1 VALQI
6 EVLEVLRT
14 LSSLPGHRGID
25 IGGTLS
31 KTILGVPRE
40 ALQNLEFKASFGKSG
55 RLHRD
60 LAFSLDLNGTP
71 FEFVFF
77 SGTTSKLE
85 EAITFVS
92 EMRAMRGQ
100 ADTRSSD
107 AAPTDQERHRR
118 SRQIAQA
125 AEAREDLRSSI
136 IQCLIESDF
145 GQTVV
150 GKQPSRLGRVH
161 VSGGGACKYPP
172 LFLNAMGLSIEPVKE
187 LRAMVEGLLFLQETS
202 AGSRRNDDPQGDLY
216 TVDQDGR
223 SVELPWPDPLF
234 PLILVSFG
242 TGVSILRVDSAEPND
257 FVRVGGTACG
267 GGTFL
272 GLARALTS
280 AETFGEALDL
290 AEGGDASH
298 ADKLVQDIYGAEGSK
313 SLGLPGGLTACNFGK
328 LCDLPKAAVGSSA
341 RAPQCACSE
350 KDLAD
355 SGEPASLESHGRV
368 AISPGARQV

>member
-1 VALQI
+1 GDILHVGPRRRGRLRRGQPQ
-6 EVLEVLRT
+6 RT
-14 LSSLPGHRGID
+14 LV
-25 IGGTLS
+25 TLYS
-31 KTILGVPRE
+31 VLAARWRIL
-40 ALQNLEFKASFGKSG
+40 QS
-55 RLHRD
+55 
-60 LAFSLDLNGTP
+60 
-71 FEFVFF
+71 
-77 SGTTSKLE
+77 
-85 EAITFVS
+85 
-92 EMRAMRGQ
+92 
-100 ADTRSSD
+100 
-107 AAPTDQERHRR
+107 
-118 SRQIAQA
+118 
-125 AEAREDLRSSI
+125 
-136 IQCLIESDF
+136 LIESDF

-350 KDLAD
+350 KDL
-355 SGEPASLESHGRV
+355 PAP
-368 AISPGARQV
+368 SPAPRCRWSRSSPSCWPPRSRGSSGARGERSSSAATWTPPTGWRGP

>member
-1 VALQI
+1 MSDRYASLDVPQLSRIATERGIECPQLGEAPQEDRELLALLLRAYDAGRAAAAGEARERPPSPDALGGDELRAEVALQI

-216 TVDQDGR
+216 TVDQDPCC
-223 SVELPWPDPLF
+223 PWP
-234 PLILVSFG
+234 VEG
-242 TGVSILRVDSAEPND
+242 RE
-257 FVRVGGTACG
+257 R
-267 GGTFL
+267 
-272 GLARALTS
+272 
-280 AETFGEALDL
+280 GEK
-290 AEGGDASH
+290 E
-298 ADKLVQDIYGAEGSK
+298 Q
-313 SLGLPGGLTACNFGK
+313 
-328 LCDLPKAAVGSSA
+328 
-341 RAPQCACSE
+341 
-350 KDLAD
+350 
-355 SGEPASLESHGRV
+355 
-368 AISPGARQV
+368 